1 MRTLTL
7 LLLASLA
14 ACSPA
19 AEQPSP
25 ESAAA
30 ESKPLA
36 PPTVEEAAA
45 IIRDSQ
51 EFSDYHFTFSSIS
64 LPLEKGQMNEPARKN
79 AEELAAAGWLEFEPS
94 GALTVPPKALETRR
108 FVVRPNGFL
117 DIVPLARKE
126 FVGVTAVTPLP
137 DGNVSAEF
145 DWKWLPNETGQA
157 LVTGL
162 TKERFDR
169 PQKAKATLMPMKSGG
184 WGVLIIEEI
193 KQPAN

>member
-1 MRTLTL
+1 MRAFILIL
-7 LLLASLA
+7 LLGIV

-19 AEQPSP
+19 AEQPSTAT
-25 ESAAA
+25 AAA
-30 ESKPLA
+30 ETKPLA

-45 IIRDSQ
+45 LIRDSQ

-64 LPLEKGQMNEPARKN
+64 LPLEKKLMNEPALRN

-94 GALTVPPKALETRR
+94 GAVTVPPKALETRR

-126 FVGVTAVTPLP
+126 FVAVTAVKPLP

-145 DWKWLPNETGQA
+145 DWKWQPNEVGQA
-157 LVTGL
+157 LESGL
-162 TKERFDR
+162 TRERFDK
-169 PQKAKATLMPMKSGG
+169 PQRARATLMPTKSGK
-184 WGVLIIEEI
+184 WSVLIIEEI
-193 KQPAN
+193 KVVS